1 MALHTG
7 PSGGDARAHRVVI
20 DAQCLLGWPA
30 VNVGISVSRVGSSA
44 QIKAMKQV
52 AGQLRLDIA
61 QYNELASFAQ
71 FGSELDKASMAQLNR
86 GKRMVELL
94 KQNQYSPLT
103 AAEQVIVLYAGSH
116 GFFDDIKPE
125 EVRQEETSLL
135 RWLRD
140 SRAELT
146 AAISEKKQLNEELKA
161 EIEKALADFKKTH

>member
-1 MALHTG
+1 
-7 PSGGDARAHRVVI
+7 
-20 DAQCLLGWPA
+20 
-30 VNVGISVSRVGSSA
+30 
-44 QIKAMKQV
+44 
-52 AGQLRLDIA
+52 
-61 QYNELASFAQ
+61 
-71 FGSELDKASMAQLNR
+71 MAQLNR

-125 EVRQEETSLL
+125 EVRQEETALL

-146 AAISEKKQLNEELKA
+146 AAITEKKQLNEELKA